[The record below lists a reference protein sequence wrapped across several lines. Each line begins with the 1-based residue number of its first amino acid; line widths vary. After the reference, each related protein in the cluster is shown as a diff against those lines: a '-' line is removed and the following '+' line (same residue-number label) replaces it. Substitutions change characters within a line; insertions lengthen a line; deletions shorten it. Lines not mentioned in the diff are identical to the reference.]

1 MGSPAEWASVQIP
14 TLDWDLTVPQE
25 LYGLD
30 PQEGD
35 LTHSMQG
42 APVVVARGALKGP
55 EGLDERGRSL
65 SAQALNLI
73 RAAIRHGSVHHA
85 FCRSATAA
93 PEGTPGGH
101 NQGPDPQSQLK
112 ATP

>member
-1 MGSPAEWASVQIP
+1 MHIP

-35 LTHSMQG
+35 LTHSLQG
-42 APVVVARGALKGP
+42 APVIVARGTLTGP

-65 SAQALNLI
+65 SAQALSLI
-73 RAAIRHGSVHHA
+73 D
-85 FCRSATAA
+85 
-93 PEGTPGGH
+93 PGGH
-101 NQGPDPQSQLK
+101 
-112 ATP
+112 